1 MGLIRPQI
9 HRTSKSSTGSTT
21 ACRAHGSTRSTRR
34 ASSNSG
40 SRRRLSM
47 GPATFSSC
55 CRTGPL
61 WTRCQSATATRQTKG
76 PHVRAP
82 LLSLSLLEQFEA
94 RLARRAPDVL
104 RQLGEQGAT
113 DEDIDRATDAL
124 DGHHLPS
131 EAITWWRWRNPPA
144 EVEIVPVLTFVPLE
158 TAVFARRVRL
168 EMRED
173 AADYAARHGAATLA
187 DPDLWWSPAWLP
199 FIGPFQRDITC
210 IDCAVS
216 TASRRL
222 FAGSTGKPSA
232 THTTTRQYRTRSAR
246 SSSAGSL
253 SSTLAH
259 TSAITIPGNG
269 FQSSPAYPATC
280 PTPPDTASA
289 GTSSDRSLR
298 APTSR
303 HAGPL
308 DIGTPTM

>member
-1 MGLIRPQI
+1 M
-9 HRTSKSSTGSTT
+9 
-21 ACRAHGSTRSTRR
+21 
-34 ASSNSG
+34 
-40 SRRRLSM
+40 
-47 GPATFSSC
+47 
-55 CRTGPL
+55 
-61 WTRCQSATATRQTKG
+61 
-76 PHVRAP
+76 RAP

-216 TASRRL
+216 DGEPTPVRRIDWETVGNAHYDAPVSPSIGAL
-222 FAGSTGKPSA
+222 VERWIALLDAGAYVRDHDSWQWFSVIA
-232 THTTTRQYRTRSAR
+232 
-246 SSSAGSL
+246 SL
-253 SSTLAH
+253 S
-259 TSAITIPGNG
+259 GDV
-269 FQSSPAYPATC
+269 
-280 PTPPDTASA
+280 PDTA
-289 GTSSDRSLR
+289 
-298 APTSR
+298 
-303 HAGPL
+303 
-308 DIGTPTM
+308 